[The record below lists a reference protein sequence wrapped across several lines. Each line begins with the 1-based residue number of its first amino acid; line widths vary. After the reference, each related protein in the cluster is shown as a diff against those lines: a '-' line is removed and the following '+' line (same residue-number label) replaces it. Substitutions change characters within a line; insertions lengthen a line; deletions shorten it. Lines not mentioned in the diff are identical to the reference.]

1 MHIKLTLLFIC
12 YLLSYP
18 SVAQSLDGLKLDIAK
33 SFHTNEIDSIS
44 KVMKLKPGDQVKVFA
59 IFKVSENGEL
69 FDIQA
74 RGPHPVFEKAVIK
87 ALEKISPLDL
97 KIENE
102 QSFALPVI
110 YIIET
115 DAEKKRRIRRERKN
129 LGYFPLRNP

>member
-59 IFKVSENGEL
+59 IFKVNENGKL

-87 ALEKISPLDL
+87 ALEEISPLDL

-102 QSFALPVI
+102 QSFSLPVI

-115 DAEKKRRIRRERKN
+115 DAEKKRRIRRERK
-129 LGYFPLRNP
+129 GKT